1 MEEVDLNDNIVESEG
16 ILSELRI
23 LGSDNILTKVF
34 VSEALTCDDPIEANL
49 YDILESGGLP
59 LPCFYCGEFELR
71 EMFSVMSEDSFP
83 LCKACHK
90 LGRGEGAKRK
100 SRVIKPKP
108 MKVKKVSMK
117 KIKSGRR
124 SKLID

>member
-1 MEEVDLNDNIVESEG
+1 M
-16 ILSELRI
+16 RI

-59 LPCFYCGEFELR
+59 LPCFYCRKFEQR
-71 EMFSVMSEDSFP
+71 DMFSVMSADSFP

-108 MKVKKVSMK
+108 MKLRKFA
-117 KIKSGRR
+117 RR
-124 SKLID
+124 RLNLAEDLS